1 MEGAGR
7 GDARSG
13 GAWELGAG
21 RAVVGQDAGDA
32 RSGGAW
38 GGALAA
44 QCWGAGRGD
53 ARAKGEHFSI
63 FCPSFL
69 LI

>member
-21 RAVVGQDAGDA
+21 RAVVEQDAGDA

-44 QCWGAGRGD
+44 QWWGAGRGD

>member
-1 MEGAGR
+1 MLDA

-38 GGALAA
+38 GGALDA
-44 QCWGAGRGD
+44 QWWGAGRGGC
-53 ARAKGEHFSI
+53 AGKRGTFFHFLPK
-63 FCPSFL
+63 PSFDL
-69 LI
+69 M